1 MKRIVFTLLIIALT
15 AGTGRAKVDLVTLPT
30 RDTVQLTIYNSADM
44 TLVRESRA
52 LTLKDGENKLQ
63 FSWANTLID
72 PTSLEMLP
80 KANTDK
86 IDIADLTY
94 PPRVRNLGLWNIES
108 GVSGKVPVEITYLTS
123 GLSWRAFYMG
133 TLTEDEETM
142 RLQGYVRVTNNS
154 GEDYENAQT
163 RLIVGKVHILDQI
176 SQLARRQYPY
186 GRPSEGVAPPPMAPA
201 PRGRGRA
208 LTPPSQMQRQ
218 LDELISREPKEIIKE
233 GLSEYFLYTIEG
245 KETIPTGWS
254 KRLLSFDVD
263 EVPVVNLYKYE
274 EERYGTS
281 VVRFLSFKNDEEHEL
296 GETPIPGGMLK
307 VYRNASN
314 EGHLSYTGQSSFKY
328 IPVDE
333 DVELNLGAVA
343 DIVVE
348 PKLMNFKTENYEFDR
363 RGDVS
368 GWDEIHTFE
377 IEVKNTRDIS
387 LKVEIKRNL
396 NTSYWQLTRSGDF
409 GEFEQVDM
417 DTVKFTLELKPRL
430 VKKFEYVLR
439 TYHGTREDDW
449 RQ

>member
-1 MKRIVFTLLIIALT
+1 MKRIIFTLLIIVVT
-15 AGTGRAKVDLVTLPT
+15 AGASRAKIDLVTLPS

-52 LTLKDGENKLQ
+52 LTLKDGKNKLQ

-80 KANTDK
+80 KADADK

-94 PPRVRNLGLWNIES
+94 PPRVKNLGLWNIES

-133 TLTEDEETM
+133 TLTENEETM

-176 SQLARRQYPY
+176 AELARRQYPY
-186 GRPSEGVAPPPMAPA
+186 GRPGEVIPMPTMAPA
-201 PRGRGRA
+201 LRVRGRMEAKREFA
-208 LTPPSQMQRQ
+208 LAEEDAAIRV
-218 LDELISREPKEIIKE
+218 PKEIKKE

-281 VVRFLSFKNDEEHEL
+281 VVRFLNFKNDKEHEL

-307 VYRNASN
+307 VYRGVSDK
-314 EGHLSYTGQSSFKY
+314 GHLSYTGQSSFKY
-328 IPVDE
+328 VPVDE
-333 DVELNLGAVA
+333 DVELNLGGVA
-343 DIVVE
+343 NVVVE
-348 PKLMNFKTENYEFDR
+348 PKLMDFKTENYRFDR
-363 RGDVS
+363 RGNVS
-368 GWDEIHTFE
+368 GWDEIRTFK
-377 IEVKNTRDIS
+377 IEVKNTRDIGV
-387 LKVEIKRNL
+387 KVEIKRNF
-396 NTSYWQLTRSGDF
+396 NTTYWKLARSGDF
-409 GEFEQVDM
+409 GKFEQVDK
-417 DTVKFTLELKPRL
+417 DTVKFTLTLKPRSAR
-430 VKKFEYVLR
+430 KFEYVLR
-439 TYHGTREDDW
+439 TYHGTRAED
-449 RQ
+449 